1 MTLTEP
7 EYRALDAVN
16 WSTLKA
22 MADSPAHYL
31 AALHVGRKDTAAL
44 RFGRVV
50 DCLLFTPSEFSTRY
64 AIPRFDDFRTK
75 EAKAWKESVEAE
87 GLEVVKPT
95 EVDEARTLAD
105 AVRAHPVARRYINAG
120 RYQVPMVWTDEATGL
135 RCKGLADLLGD
146 PTCALGPFLIDGKSA
161 HTIEKR
167 RYLSQAASL
176 GYNCQ
181 LAHYRNGYRATF
193 GCDPAFIG
201 HIVYE
206 KGQPYDVGVF
216 EFDRAVIDSADV
228 IVAELLSKLA
238 YARERNEWPGRY
250 PDVEL
255 VTMDDMPRWL
265 DDAEDDSA
273 EDLGLTS
280 AF

>member
-75 EAKAWKESVEAE
+75 EAKAWKESAEAE

-135 RCKGLADLLGD
+135 RCKGLADLVGLPNG
-146 PTCALGPFLIDGKSA
+146 TAGTFLIDGKSA
-161 HTIEKR
+161 VNIGKR
-167 RYLSQAASL
+167 QYLRDFAK
-176 GYNCQ
+176 YKYHCQ
-181 LAHYRNGYRATF
+181 LAHYRNGCRYALNF
-193 GCDPAFIG
+193 DPAEIG

-206 KGQPYDVGVF
+206 KGQPYDVGVLT
-216 EFDRAVIDSADV
+216 FDSYIIDAGEQEV
-228 IVAELLSKLA
+228 AALLRTVAECRAK
-238 YARERNEWPGRY
+238 NEWPGRY
-250 PDVEL
+250 PEPVHVRDDEVPAHLYGDESDDVT
-255 VTMDDMPRWL
+255 VSIT
-265 DDAEDDSA
+265 ED
-273 EDLGLTS
+273 
-280 AF
+280 